1 MNTIK
6 AIKGSKIILENEI
19 IKDHVLLFE
28 NDIKQI
34 LPNEVFEKRIESGYY
49 KNEVE
54 VIPHRGYVSPGFIDI
69 HVHGAGGSDT
79 MDATP
84 QALRT
89 IAENLIKSGTT
100 GFLATTMT
108 MAQQDIIKALE
119 TVRNVMADQN
129 NENLLGSD
137 ILGVHLEGPFINPEY
152 KGAQAQTHIQK
163 PTTEWLKPYFDIIK
177 IITFAPEMDTNFD
190 FIKAMEDT
198 GIVLSIGHTG
208 CDFETACSAHAAGVD
223 HITHCFNAM
232 TGLHHRKPGVVGA
245 AFAKPFTTEL
255 IADGIHVHAGFFE
268 TFVRIKSP
276 EKVILVTDAIRAG
289 FLEDGTYELGGQ
301 PVLVEDGA
309 SRLEDGT
316 LAGSILKMNEA
327 LTNMLKSTGRP
338 LNEVVS
344 MMSINPAR
352 RIGLDHEM
360 GSIEEGK
367 LSNLVLLSEDYH
379 VEAVYIKGK
388 KRYDGGIK

>member
-19 IKDHVLLFE
+19 IKDHVLLFD
-28 NDIKQI
+28 NDIKEI
-34 LPNEVFEKRIESGYY
+34 LSEEVFEKRISTGYY
-49 KNEVE
+49 DMALE
-54 VIPHRGYVSPGFIDI
+54 VIEHNGYVSPGFIDI

-84 QALRT
+84 EALRT
-89 IAENLIKSGTT
+89 ISENLIKSGTT

-108 MAQQDIIKALE
+108 MAQEDITKALE
-119 TVRNVMADQN
+119 TVRSVMSAQ
-129 NENLLGSD
+129 ENGKSEGSD
-137 ILGVHLEGPFINPEY
+137 ILGVHLEGPFINPKY

-163 PTTEWLKPYFDIIK
+163 PTDTWLKPYFDIIK
-177 IITFAPEMDTNFD
+177 IITFAPEMDADFE
-190 FIKAMEDT
+190 FIKTMADT

-232 TGLHHRKPGVVGA
+232 TGLHHRRPGVVGA
-245 AFAKPFTTEL
+245 AFAKPFTAEL
-255 IADGIHVHAGFFE
+255 IADGIHVHPGFFD

-276 EKVILVTDAIRAG
+276 DKVILVTDAIRAG
-289 FLEDGTYELGGQ
+289 FLDEGTYELGGQ
-301 PVLVEDGA
+301 PVIVEKGA

-327 LTNMLKSTGRP
+327 LENMLKSTGRP

-352 RIGLDHEM
+352 RIGLDQEM

-379 VEAVYIKGK
+379 IEAVYIKGK
-388 KRYDGGIK
+388 KRYDGGKK

>member
-19 IKDHVLLFE
+19 IKDHVLLFD
-28 NDIKQI
+28 NDIKEI
-34 LPNEVFEKRIESGYY
+34 LSEEVFEKRIRTAYY
-49 KNEVE
+49 DRPLE
-54 VIPHRGYVSPGFIDI
+54 VIGHNGYVSPGFIDI

-84 QALRT
+84 EALRT
-89 IAENLIKSGTT
+89 ISENLIKSGTT

-108 MAQQDIIKALE
+108 MSEKDIIKALE
-119 TVRNVMADQN
+119 TVRSVMSAQ
-129 NENLLGSD
+129 ENGKSEGSD
-137 ILGVHLEGPFINPEY
+137 ILGVHLEGPFINPKY
-152 KGAQAQTHIQK
+152 KGAQAQKHIQK
-163 PTTEWLKPYFDIIK
+163 PTAIWLKPYFDIIK
-177 IITFAPEMDTNFD
+177 IITFAPEMDTDFE
-190 FIKAMEDT
+190 FIKAMAGT

-255 IADGIHVHAGFFE
+255 IADGIHVHPGFFD

-276 EKVILVTDAIRAG
+276 DKVILVTDAIRAG

-301 PVLVEDGA
+301 PVIVEKGA

-316 LAGSILKMNEA
+316 LAGSILKMNQA
-327 LTNMLKSTGRP
+327 LENMLKSTGRP

-352 RIGLDHEM
+352 RIGLDQEM

-379 VEAVYIKGK
+379 IEAVYIKGK